1 MGAESVRGNEPGWGS
16 PRLSL
21 WPLEA
26 AFAQVRAKG
35 LAQPEGTPVTAACR
49 VRGLTRHR
57 PPTHTSLVRT
67 RGATGGGGRQPKAG
81 RASGRPRPGTAAA
94 EALGVGRGG
103 REGLTRPLC
112 ILTTRG
118 RGVSFGGIFA
128 GRASAPPSLRVSAP
142 PSSVVP
148 SASLRSS
155 VIR

>member
-1 MGAESVRGNEPGWGS
+1 MYAVMSPAGVPRVSLSGRWKLRLRRFGRRGS
-16 PRLSL
+16 RSLRAPRSRPRVGCVASL
-21 WPLEA
+21 
-26 AFAQVRAKG
+26 
-35 LAQPEGTPVTAACR
+35 GTA
-49 VRGLTRHR
+49 L
-57 PPTHTSLVRT
+57 PPTPPLYGHEEQR
-67 RGATGGGGRQPKAG
+67 GGGGRQPKAG
-81 RASGRPRPGTAAA
+81 RASGRPRPETAAA

>member
-67 RGATGGGGRQPKAG
+67 RGATGGGGAG
-81 RASGRPRPGTAAA
+81 NPRPDGP
-94 EALGVGRGG
+94 LGVPARRQRQLRPWGWAEEGG
-103 REGLTRPLC
+103 RDSRGLC
-112 ILTTRG
+112 
-118 RGVSFGGIFA
+118 
-128 GRASAPPSLRVSAP
+128 AS
-142 PSSVVP
+142 
-148 SASLRSS
+148 
-155 VIR
+155 